1 MGQSNSKQEKI
12 QSNFLKT
19 NNDYKI
25 NKYRAPN
32 SSYSAN
38 DLMFKAKPH
47 NAVSST
53 TVIKGPSE
61 TKEIKESSSKL
72 PTGKMPNSDG
82 RPNPKVKTSAI
93 KVNVSEFNN
102 DELAKTSALS
112 GSKSGNDKS
121 KVNLQLRD
129 PNIKMSSFNI
139 GSGFKFDF
147 QNPEQE
153 NSESKYKATSN
164 SDKNSQLEEKLFFQS
179 VIKDLSQFN
188 LIKVIGRGTFGKVVL
203 VSLKTDPSLI
213 FALKIIKKAHIVQTK
228 NVANIINEKKILQE
242 IDNPFIIKLRYSFQN
257 KEKIFMAFDYHN
269 GGELFFHLQKRHRLP
284 EKEVKV
290 YAAEMYIALK
300 YLHRKGI
307 IYRDIKPE
315 NIILDRNGHIKLI
328 DFGLAKK
335 LPRGARHTRSFCGT
349 NEYIRKFNYYYSY
362 CS

>member
-25 NKYRAPN
+25 NKYRMPN

-38 DLMFKAKPH
+38 DLAFKAKPS
-47 NAVSST
+47 NVMNSAT
-53 TVIKGPSE
+53 ATMKGPVE
-61 TKEIKESSSKL
+61 TKEIKESSTKSQVSKN
-72 PTGKMPNSDG
+72 PHSEG
-82 RPNPKVKTSAI
+82 RPNPKVKGSAV

-102 DELAKTSALS
+102 EELVKASALS

-121 KVNLQLRD
+121 KANLQLRD

-153 NSESKYKATSN
+153 NSESKYKNLAHA
-164 SDKNSQLEEKLFFQS
+164 SDKSSQLEEKLFFQS

-284 EKEVKV
+284 EKEVKI

-335 LPRGARHTRSFCGT
+335 LPRGTRHTRSFCGT
-349 NEYIRKFNYYYSY
+349 NEYIRKFIYG
-362 CS
+362 